1 MRNAWRLIVFDV
13 VAPLAA
19 IAALLVVGVMLGW
32 PQWWVALCPVLV
44 LLIVEGVLINF
55 WLLRRDLVTLGTDD
69 DRPGLRLAV
78 VGLCTAAL
86 VTVVAVGFTHWTK
99 PDRAVQHDSAE
110 VVKIAT
116 AMAEATATFNPQ
128 NPAAS
133 RDRAAAMMVPDQAD
147 AFKDQFAKATADLA
161 HRDITAQATTLEAGV
176 EAIGPSLASVV
187 VLLRSTRTSP
197 GQPPSRTVL
206 ALRVAL
212 TKPGDRWLVAGVAP
226 INSR

>member
-1 MRNAWRLIVFDV
+1 MRNAWRLLAFDV

-19 IAALLVVGVMLGW
+19 IAALLTIGVMLGW
-32 PQWWVALCPVLV
+32 PLWWVALCPVLA

-55 WLLRRDLVTLGTDD
+55 WLLRRDSVTLGTDD

-86 VTVVAVGFTHWTK
+86 VAVVAVGFTHWTE
-99 PDRAVQHDSAE
+99 PDRDFKRGSAE
-110 VVKIAT
+110 VVQIAT

-128 NPAAS
+128 QPAAS

-147 AFKDQFAKATADLA
+147 AFKDHFAKATADLA
-161 HRDITAQATTLEAGV
+161 HRGVTAQATTLEAGV

-187 VLLRSTRTSP
+187 VVMRSTQTAP
-197 GQPPSRTVL
+197 GQPPGHAVL

-212 TKPGDRWLVAGVAP
+212 TKQGDRWLVAGISPVNA
-226 INSR
+226 R